1 MAAATTKT
9 APAKTGTKETATK
22 TAAPEKKAEAPVKDL
37 RSLPL
42 VAKLVEIKKRI
53 PRIPKSQK
61 SDGVKYAYINLD
73 DIYEHL
79 TPAMNELGVLLSIN
93 EEAATRHADNGDP
106 VFYTNY
112 IQHTKNGERMVWIYE
127 GDLVMEWINID
138 NPEDRMS
145 VMLHA
150 LGTNDAGPDKAKGSA
165 FTYCLKYYFFELLG
179 IDQGQDDPD
188 NKDNTRPLDAE
199 TEYTGGYRS
208 AGNHQAAGSSGGDQ
222 KRLTE
227 AQLNRMYKKGEA
239 AGVTPADVDAWI
251 LKKFNVSDPGAM
263 SRKQYDDT
271 CAALDRQ
278 AASQASN
285 QEGGPA

>member
-1 MAAATTKT
+1 MAAAN
-9 APAKTGTKETATK
+9 PTK
-22 TAAPEKKAEAPVKDL
+22 TAAGKTAETPKETKPDRTTL
-37 RSLPL
+37 TLQQ
-42 VAKLVEIKKRI
+42 KFVEIRKAI
-53 PRIPKSQK
+53 PAIQQQAH
-61 SDGVKYAYINLD
+61 SDGVKYKFAKIYDVYKLMAPALNEWGVNF
-73 DIYEHL
+73 DI
-79 TPAMNELGVLLSIN
+79 T
-93 EEAATRHADNGDP
+93 EETATRHAENGDEIYYSNF
-106 VFYTNY
+106 V
-112 IQHTKNGERMVWIYE
+112 QHTRSGDRVVWIYE
-127 GDLVMEWINID
+127 AELTIRWTNAD
-138 NPEDRMS
+138 NPDDCMD
-145 VMLHA
+145 VTLHA
-150 LGTNDAGPDKAKGSA
+150 IGTNDSGPDKAKGSA